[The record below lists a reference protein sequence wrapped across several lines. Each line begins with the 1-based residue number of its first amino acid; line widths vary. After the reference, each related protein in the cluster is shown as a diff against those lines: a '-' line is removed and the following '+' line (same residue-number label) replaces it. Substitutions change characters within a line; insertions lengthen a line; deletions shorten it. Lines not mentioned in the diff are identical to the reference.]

1 MTEWVQTQSS
11 PVPEVQEVML
21 ATLEADYGDLVDRC
35 VDLKIAGL
43 VRWDAIHRRINAVIA
58 DPDAKVAPETVQA
71 CLESKEF
78 KQKWLQARQDPDG
91 WVSARLRRHQQIHRT
106 LDTVEAL
113 AAPTNE
119 DKRTRTANAQFRL
132 GIAGITPQT
141 QVAVGPNAEFTQL
154 VEKMLTKKAVSEG
167 DAPR

>member
-1 MTEWVQTQSS
+1 MTTASDGKMELRPLRGDFGV
-11 PVPEVQEVML
+11 
-21 ATLEADYGDLVDRC
+21 EAIGVDISRP
-35 VDLKIAGL
+35 L
-43 VRWDAIHRRINAVIA
+43 
-58 DPDAKVAPETVQA
+58 APETVQA
-71 CLESKEF
+71 CLRSQAFAERW
-78 KQKWLQARQDPDG
+78 QQARQDPEG
-91 WVSARLRRHQQIHRT
+91 WVTARLRRHQQIHRT
-106 LDTVEAL
+106 LDVVEAL

-154 VEKMLTKKAVSEG
+154 VEKMLTKRSNG